1 MPGIAAEATNTKEN
15 KGGREM
21 EKKKRNIIIIAALAV
36 VFVAAGIFAGITYT
50 DDSDAKEELKANEV
64 EIVDE
69 SGDVKVVD
77 KDSKEAEEYDKAVA
91 SGEREQVSEV
101 KKSSSDVKKTNSSS
115 NKNSASNTSKK
126 NTSSSNSSSSKK
138 DTGSSSSG
146 SSASPSKHTHS
157 WTAVYKE
164 VDNGYYKTVPKRE
177 AYECC
182 NKCGAD
188 ITGNAGP
195 HLKEHLLAGETGSVS
210 CRTEYRTVNTQEWV
224 SNVEK
229 VVDYY
234 KCSCGATK

>member
-1 MPGIAAEATNTKEN
+1 
-15 KGGREM
+15 M

-36 VFVAAGIFAGITYT
+36 VFAAAGIFAGITYT

-91 SGEREQVSEV
+91 SGKREEVSEV
-101 KKSSSDVKKTNSSS
+101 KKSSSDVKKTNTGS

-126 NTSSSNSSSSKK
+126 NTSSSNSSN
-138 DTGSSSSG
+138 SG

-164 VDNGYYKTVPKRE
+164 VDNGYYKTVAKEE
-177 AYECC
+177 AYTCC
-182 NKCGAD
+182 NACGAD
-188 ITGNAGP
+188 ITGNPGP
-195 HLKEHLLAGETGSVS
+195 HLKEHALAGEQYASY
-210 CRTEYRTVNTQEWV
+210 RTEYRTVNTQEWV

>member
-1 MPGIAAEATNTKEN
+1 
-15 KGGREM
+15 M

-36 VFVAAGIFAGITYT
+36 VFAAAGIFAGITYT

-91 SGEREQVSEV
+91 SGKREEVSEV
-101 KKSSSDVKKTNSSS
+101 KKSSSDVKKTNTGS

-126 NTSSSNSSSSKK
+126 NTSSSNSSN
-138 DTGSSSSG
+138 SG

-164 VDNGYYKTVPKRE
+164 VDNGYYKTVPKEE
-177 AYECC
+177 AYTCC

-188 ITGNAGP
+188 ITANVVSHMNA
-195 HLKEHLLAGETGSVS
+195 HLDAGDSGSLS
-210 CRTEYRTVNTQEWV
+210 YRTEYRTVNTQEWV

>member
-1 MPGIAAEATNTKEN
+1 MRK
-15 KGGREM
+15 KGRTRNG
-21 EKKKRNIIIIAALAV
+21 KKKRNIIIIAALAV
-36 VFVAAGIFAGITYT
+36 VFAAAGIFAGITYT

-91 SGEREQVSEV
+91 SGEREEVSEV
-101 KKSSSDVKKTNSSS
+101 KKSSSDVKKTNTGS
-115 NKNSASNTSKK
+115 NKNSASNTSNKNTSSSDKK
-126 NTSSSNSSSSKK
+126 NTSSSSSSSSKK

-177 AYECC
+177 AYTCC
-182 NKCGAD
+182 NRCGAD
-188 ITGNAGP
+188 ITGNIGP
-195 HLKEHLLAGETGSVS
+195 HMEAHALAGEKYASY
-210 CRTEYRTVNTQEWV
+210 RTEYRTVNTQEWV